1 MKIGVNLPG
10 HIPGTNAET
19 LLEWARRADA
29 VPFSSVG
36 MIDRLVYQNWEPMI
50 ALTAAAAVTTRVR
63 LITDV
68 LIMTLRNAGLF
79 AKEAATLDVLSN
91 GRLTLGISVGAREP
105 DFLGAPAPFRARG
118 KRFEEQLDMMQR
130 IWAGESAA
138 PGSGPVGPAP
148 VQQGGPEI
156 LIGANHPTAIAR
168 VGKWAS
174 GFIVGPRKYEVI
186 QQTYALAE
194 ASWRQHGRPGKPRL
208 VGAYYYSLGPDA
220 DKHAESYQRDYWAFD
235 PALAARYLPDVLT
248 TPQRIKD
255 MVQRMDGL
263 GMNEILFMPCDSSPD
278 QVYRLADAVA

>member
-10 HIPGTNAET
+10 HIPGTNGAT

-29 VPFSSVG
+29 GPFSSVG
-36 MIDRLVYQNWEPMI
+36 IIDRLVYQNWEPMI

-63 LITDV
+63 LVTNV

-118 KRFEEQLDMMQR
+118 KRFEEQLDMMKR

-148 VQQGGPEI
+148 VQQGGPEL
-156 LIGANHPTAIAR
+156 LIGANQPAAIAR
-168 VGKWAS
+168 VGKWAN

-186 QQTYALAE
+186 QQTYALAQE
-194 ASWRQHGRPGKPRL
+194 SWRKHGRPGKPRL

-220 DKHAESYQRDYWAFD
+220 DAAAERYQRDYWAFD
-235 PALAARYLPDVLT
+235 PALVSRYLPDVLN

-255 MVQRMDGL
+255 MIRRMEGL
-263 GMNEILFMPCDSSPD
+263 GMDEIVFMSCDRAPD
-278 QVYRLADAVA
+278 QVYRLADVVA